1 MKTSISIGAY
11 GRRDIKDVMEFVIQ
25 AERVGV
31 DHAWSAEAWG
41 TDAVTTLAYLAARTS
56 RIKLGTGIMQI
67 SARVPAMTAMTALSL
82 KA

>member
-11 GRRDIKDVMEFVIQ
+11 GRRDIKDVMEFVIE

-56 RIKLGTGIMQI
+56 RI
-67 SARVPAMTAMTALSL
+67 
-82 KA
+82 